1 MKYEVF
7 TNSLEG
13 ISKISK
19 KIQYF
24 IFSMALFSFASC
36 GNNEPKAED
45 KVLAVT
51 DPRVELVNQINSL
64 EAEMHSSMQLD
75 NTKAGAAI
83 KAYTDY
89 ARSYPTDSLS
99 PDYLFKAAEI
109 LTAIQQYAQA
119 LAYYQ
124 NITDKYPTYKLV
136 EESLFLQG
144 AILDNFL
151 NDDVKAKVIYEQLLA
166 KYPKSKYTAD
176 AKAAINN
183 LGKSDEELIKEF
195 KKKNGEK

>member
-1 MKYEVF
+1 M
-7 TNSLEG
+7 NR
-13 ISKISK
+13 
-19 KIQYF
+19 IQYF
-24 IFSMALFSFASC
+24 IFLIALFSLASC
-36 GNNEPKAED
+36 GNNEPK
-45 KVLAVT
+45 KVET
-51 DPRVELVNQINSL
+51 IITPSPQDELKFQINSL

-89 ARSYPTDSLS
+89 AKSYPADSLS

-109 LTAIQQYAQA
+109 LTAIQQYPQA

-124 NITDKYPTYKLV
+124 NITDKYPNYKLV

-144 AILDNFL
+144 ALLDNFL

-166 KYPKSKYTAD
+166 KYPKSKYAED